1 MANFVVLPTISLIE
15 PPAPSVVNNVVLS
28 PPKPARVTSPRSD
41 IKTCSVILQDILHS
55 PSPISSRT
63 RRQLR
68 ERQTAIIST
77 SSPSHDS
84 PSISEKSISLNVS
97 CAHSPSASIE
107 NVHGD
112 SNLPLDLSPPRN
124 VPVYPSPMQNDLI
137 SSRQSS
143 MFFSADSLLEQK
155 LSECVEQLA
164 SISANLSGMSVQS
177 EISELPEQ
185 VMSVLRNLP
194 VSESEIC
201 IIANPVVDQNLPKD
215 DSDSQSCSKNGDQ
228 IETSRNQKNIVSSTC
243 PKCNE
248 LLDLEDS
255 LHEHKCASISKLILQ
270 CHFCQFTA
278 KKRGG
283 LRLHMKKYHDTW
295 KVPNNLICL
304 EDVSDNSSDSEKSD
318 SSNVRVE
325 GDPLTTSDIVPNGIV
340 KSADPENVMSS
351 PACRQNF
358 NEKSDTQSTEKN
370 VVNQIV
376 SGQTGVTPEKGDD
389 PGRPVNLS
397 LACLDK
403 DQLFTL
409 RHMKIEQ
416 LSPRVPSV
424 EIPKSDEFIPNHLS
438 VEEQLKLTPSP
449 GYTPAVTVEIDN
461 TPAKMPNV
469 KYFPDSLRCS
479 FCEQEMSSPRSYFE
493 HVREFL
499 HFEASTPALA
509 SPTLCKRCGTCF
521 EDAESLHSH
530 TCSPLLYTN
539 DGKKKCLLLPSQ
551 AASAEEMMS
560 HFSNYH
566 SGLVGNCNSSTP
578 PGVTVEGG
586 SGNSESG
593 SPSDFLC
600 LTCNERFHSEAL
612 FLQHPCLSQPTAC
625 ETMVRCPRCNYF
637 ASSLELLKIHLAN
650 FHSPL
655 FSEPEEE
662 VSDKRSPI
670 PSDMNAMVLY
680 NPYSLRNSLLPP
692 SPGPNRNCPVC
703 GFVVR
708 AINSA
713 KVSDILSRH
722 MRKKHSCPNCE
733 YVEVENGLLGKH
745 LRSCRPSTMVKR
757 NPAVRNLG
765 NSFTPALSVS
775 RNSPSNRL
783 VSVSENSRGQNPLFP
798 SHTCAGCQTK
808 FTFAFLLDVHCAR
821 CDKFL
826 KLVDDPT
833 AIAKRRALYSCN
845 SCGFVG
851 KGERELEIHLLN
863 IHGSRLPTLPSS
875 LGTTPSASNDCSK
888 TRCTFNVD
896 FTVTPPVSQDLVDA
910 DDPPLHSGTQSNRS
924 DNERLQGLRPQSIP
938 LENCRIQ
945 DSVNIIFPFIGGLT
959 CTEPGCSKHFLTK
972 SWYSTRGDLV
982 RHLKRDHKLAISK
995 TFYWCSVCKLH
1006 IAKNPSN
1013 HSCIRQTGTLVRPSV
1028 PLSWNCNLCAD
1039 SFTTETG
1046 LRNHTNAHAKQSIID
1061 SGPKLQVV
1069 TPVKTRRRSR
1079 LPQVEIPEGVNE
1091 VINSNGIHET
1101 NDTPLDILTP
1111 PQTGQETE
1119 QSLLQVYIDDIATLI
1134 EEEPSEERFSFFCSL
1149 VEQAIEEVRISQL
1162 STPAHVNTQRSKAK
1176 RVDPKDQKTIQPLF
1190 KKNRKRAVRII
1201 TGQEGEFCK
1210 INPQVLQ
1217 PYFTN
1222 AWSHSDYA
1230 GGVFVPTTEARSQI
1244 LEVPFSA
1251 KEVGRKLKDAENT
1264 SAGPDRLTYF
1274 HWKSLESSSLFLS
1287 TVFNACLHF
1296 RKIPPSWKLSSTI
1309 LIPKTGN
1316 LNDPVNWRP
1325 IALSST
1331 IYKLFTKCL
1340 ASRLSQWLE
1349 KYDILSPCQKGFT
1362 PFDGVVEHNYVLQRS
1377 IELARKRK
1385 KDLCIAFLDISNA
1398 FGSLPHST
1406 IIDALNACAGCPI
1419 SGILFDIC
1427 IDPVIREIQGSH
1439 SEHRILA
1446 FADDVCLLAPSVVEL
1461 QAQLDRIDVLF
1472 NSLNLKLNPKKCVSF
1487 HLSGAK
1493 PAGARNTSFLID
1505 GTRLTSLKDGEFTK
1519 FLGKPVGFN
1528 PCPNYNSLNDMYE
1541 AAKAVMESG
1550 LSQWM
1555 RIDALKSFIYPAFQF
1570 PMRTSQFPKKA
1581 WHSIDR
1587 ALRKSIKQ
1595 TLSLPERASND
1606 YLYGHRK
1613 FGSYAIPILAEECEL
1628 NRLDSAF
1635 KLLTSKDEKI
1645 KIMALEHL
1653 SSTVRARMQKDSVSD
1668 ADLEAYMSSTFHDN
1682 DNAFS
1687 NTFTCARIASSRLK
1701 VFWQF
1706 NDGAPTLKLEDLTI
1720 KPSERKKVLF
1730 SLRDRFRTMRSNR
1743 LLLCPK
1749 QGKAMECVAKS
1760 TASTHFLFTGDY
1772 TSFAVYRFFGS
1783 TRLDL
1788 LSLRGNQP
1796 WKKNTDMSCRGCDEC
1811 DLETLPHVLNHCKGR
1826 SRAWTLRHNCVADR
1840 LKKAQLTK
1848 GILLAENQSVG
1859 PLGKRPDLVFQIG
1872 KEIYIIDVTIPFEN
1886 RYESFERARQE
1897 KIDKYQHLVD
1907 QYAKDGVKATVVPI
1921 IVGSLGSWDPKND
1934 KFLLSVMPKS
1944 YLNKFRK
1951 LCCSDVL
1958 EWSRKI
1964 FVEHVTGHRQFTDP
1978 ARTPHLSAPVST
1990 TNNATAS
1997 TSGLADPL
2005 AASNFNTP
2013 TDTVSSPSTYAEIV
2027 ASG

>member
-15 PPAPSVVNNVVLS
+15 PPAPSIVNNVVLS
-28 PPKPARVTSPRSD
+28 PPKPARVTTPRSD
-41 IKTCSVILQDILHS
+41 FKTCSVILQDILHS

-63 RRQLR
+63 RRQLK
-68 ERQTAIIST
+68 ERQTALIST

-84 PSISEKSISLNVS
+84 QPISERSNSLNVS
-97 CAHSPSASIE
+97 FAHSPYASTEIE
-107 NVHGD
+107 HGN
-112 SNLPLDLSPPRN
+112 SNLPIDLSPQRSD
-124 VPVYPSPMQNDLI
+124 PVFSSPLDNDL
-137 SSRQSS
+137 SSSCQAS
-143 MFFSADSLLEQK
+143 MILSAGSLLEQK

-164 SISANLSGMSVQS
+164 STSISLTGMSNQP
-177 EISELPEQ
+177 EICVLPEQ
-185 VMSVLRNLP
+185 VMSVIRNLP

-201 IIANPVVDQNLPKD
+201 IIANPVVEQDLPKD
-215 DSDSQSCSKNGDQ
+215 ESDSQSRSSKGGQNLKHP
-228 IETSRNQKNIVSSTC
+228 TFK
-243 PKCNE
+243 
-248 LLDLEDS
+248 
-255 LHEHKCASISKLILQ
+255 
-270 CHFCQFTA
+270 A

-283 LRLHMKKYHDTW
+283 LRLHMKKLHDTW
-295 KVPNNLICL
+295 KVPSNLICL
-304 EDVSDNSSDSEKSD
+304 DDLSDNSSDAEKSD
-318 SSNVRVE
+318 STNDKVE
-325 GDPLTTSDIVPNGIV
+325 GDMLSSSDIVPNGNEKLAV
-340 KSADPENVMSS
+340 SGVEMDL
-351 PACRQNF
+351 PACS
-358 NEKSDTQSTEKN
+358 EKASENNDTLFIEMNDVKQK
-370 VVNQIV
+370 V
-376 SGQTGVTPEKGDD
+376 SNQTGASLEKGDIPD
-389 PGRPVNLS
+389 LPPNPALS
-397 LACLDK
+397 YLDT
-403 DQLFTL
+403 DQLITL
-409 RHMKIEQ
+409 RNMKTEQ
-416 LSPRVPSV
+416 LSPLAPSADNL
-424 EIPKSDEFIPNHLS
+424 KYDELSPNNLS

-449 GYTPAVTVEIDN
+449 GFIPAVTVESDN
-461 TPAKMPNV
+461 TPAKMPKV

-493 HVREFL
+493 HVKEFL
-499 HFEASTPALA
+499 HYEASTPALA

-521 EDAESLHSH
+521 GDEESLQSH
-530 TCSPLLYTN
+530 TCSPLTN
-539 DGKKKCLLLPSQ
+539 TFAGIEKGLLLPPHAVSV
-551 AASAEEMMS
+551 EEMMS
-560 HFSNYH
+560 LTTNFH
-566 SGLVGNCNSSTP
+566 SGLVGKENSSTP
-578 PGVTVEGG
+578 PGVSVEGG
-586 SGNSESG
+586 SGNSDSG

-600 LTCNERFHSEAL
+600 LTCNERFHSEAM
-612 FLQHPCLSQPTAC
+612 FLQHPCLSQPLAC
-625 ETMVRCPRCNYF
+625 ETMVRCPRCNYY
-637 ASSLELLKIHLAN
+637 ASSMDLLKIHLAN

-662 VSDKRSPI
+662 VCNKKSPI

-680 NPYSLRNSLLPP
+680 NPFSLRNCLLPP

-708 AINSA
+708 AIHNA
-713 KVSDILSRH
+713 KVPGILSRH

-733 YVEVENGLLGKH
+733 FVEEENGLLGKH
-745 LRSCRPSTMVKR
+745 LRSCRPSTLVKR
-757 NPAVRNLG
+757 NPAVRNLE
-765 NSFTPALSVS
+765 NSFTPTLNVS
-775 RNSPSNRL
+775 RNLPSRGL
-783 VSVSENSRGQNPLFP
+783 VSVSDYSRGQNPLSP
-798 SHTCAGCQTK
+798 AHTCAGCQTK
-808 FTFAFLLDVHCAR
+808 FTFAVLLDVHCAR

-826 KLVDDPT
+826 QLVDDPS
-833 AIAKRRALYSCN
+833 AFAKRRTLYSCN

-863 IHGSRLPTLPSS
+863 IHGSRLPAIPSS
-875 LGTTPSASNDCSK
+875 LGTTPSAPNDLPK
-888 TRCTFNVD
+888 TRCAFNVD
-896 FTVTPPVSQDLVDA
+896 FTVTPPVSQDQLDA
-910 DDPPLHSGTQSNRS
+910 DDPPPHSGTQGNRP
-924 DNERLQGLRPQSIP
+924 DNERIQALRPQSIP
-938 LENCRIQ
+938 SDNCRIQ

-959 CTEPGCSKHFLTK
+959 CTEPDCAKHFLTK

-982 RHLKRDHKLAISK
+982 RHLKRDHKLAIAK
-995 TFYWCSVCKLH
+995 TFYWCSVCKMH
-1006 IAKNPSN
+1006 IAKNPTN
-1013 HSCIRQTGTLVRPSV
+1013 HSCLRQTGTLVRPSV

-1046 LRNHTNAHAKQSIID
+1046 LRNHKNAHAKKSIID

-1069 TPVKTRRRSR
+1069 TPVKTRRRGR

-1091 VINSNGIHET
+1091 VIDSNGINVT

-1134 EEEPSEERFSFFCSL
+1134 EEEPSAERFSFFCSL

-1309 LIPKTGN
+1309 LIPKAGN

-1340 ASRLSQWLE
+1340 ASRLTQWLE

-1406 IIDALNACAGCPI
+1406 IIDALNACAVGPAFVDIIKDIYSGATTKVLSESGATDSIPILSGVKQGCPI

-1493 PAGARNTSFLID
+1493 PAGARDTSFFID
-1505 GTRLTSLKDGEFTK
+1505 RTRLTSLKDGEFTK

-1528 PCPNYNSLNDMYE
+1528 PCPNYSSLNDMYE

-1581 WHSIDR
+1581 WHSIDK

-1668 ADLEAYMSSTFHDN
+1668 ADLEAYLSATFHDN

-1701 VFWQF
+1701 VHWQF

-1720 KPSERKKVLF
+1720 KPSDRKKVLF

-1760 TASTHFLFTGDY
+1760 TASTHFLFSGEY

-1783 TRLDL
+1783 ARLDL

-1840 LKKAQLTK
+1840 LKKALLTK
-1848 GILLAENQSVG
+1848 GTLLAENQCVG

-1934 KFLLSVMPKS
+1934 KFLLKVMSKS

-1978 ARTPHLSAPVST
+1978 ARTSHLSTNVST

-2005 AASNFNTP
+2005 AASDFNTP
-2013 TDTVSSPSTYAEIV
+2013 TDSGSSPSTYAEIA